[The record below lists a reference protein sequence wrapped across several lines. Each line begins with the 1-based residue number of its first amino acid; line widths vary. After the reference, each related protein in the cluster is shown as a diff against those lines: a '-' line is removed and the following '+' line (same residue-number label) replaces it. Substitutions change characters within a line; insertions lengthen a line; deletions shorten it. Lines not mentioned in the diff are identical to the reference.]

1 MLWPMHGVMPPME
14 ESFLPSTTA
23 ARVRASMSL
32 IQPALD
38 VLANV
43 LVERQEGFIVAKAVF
58 TEVVAE
64 RELSG
69 HLSEIHHIYV
79 YETR

>member
-1 MLWPMHGVMPPME
+1 ME
-14 ESFLPSTTA
+14 ESFRPSTTA
-23 ARVRASMSL
+23 ARVRTSMSL

-43 LVERQEGFIVAKAVF
+43 LVERQEGFIVSKVVF
-58 TEVVAE
+58 TEVVTE

-69 HLSEIHHIYV
+69 HLSEIHHMYV
-79 YETR
+79 YETWWQTKFWIVCE